1 MGMIAHQRDFR
12 DWLRLAD
19 GDAAARLDV
28 SDARGLSVYQNNYRA
43 QLMSCLE
50 ESYPQLC
57 AWLGED
63 LFRAAAARY
72 IDENPPSSWTL
83 DDYPAGFPAGL
94 QVQFPDDA
102 EVPELAEL
110 ELQLADCFIAAD
122 ADVLD
127 LTMLGEV
134 DWDSATLRLAPSVSL
149 LAIQTNAAAIWS
161 ALANDTEPPQP
172 VFESELSHLVIWRE
186 DYVSC
191 FRPVD
196 ASELALL
203 VQMQNGCSFAQVCA
217 TLVEQLDE
225 IEGVAQAGTL
235 LAGWARDHMI
245 CLADNAIPME
255 TCP

>member
-57 AWLGED
+57 AWLGVD

-72 IDENPPSSWTL
+72 INENPPSSWTL

-122 ADVLD
+122 AEVLD

-161 ALANDTEPPQP
+161 ALANDTEPP
-172 VFESELSHLVIWRE
+172 
-186 DYVSC
+186 
-191 FRPVD
+191 
-196 ASELALL
+196 
-203 VQMQNGCSFAQVCA
+203 
-217 TLVEQLDE
+217 TLTRFVTSP
-225 IEGVAQAGTL
+225 A
-235 LAGWARDHMI
+235 
-245 CLADNAIPME
+245 
-255 TCP
+255 